1 MSVVFLLVELLLQV
15 FTIGFQLLIF
25 SHQLL
30 QFGLILAGVGF
41 KLLYESLLV
50 VDLLI
55 QGLQVAWRH
64 ELRVVLLNFMLLGR
78 RKVWSWPW
86 WSDDWVSLNLLIVL
100 LQEEGVVH
108 SRLPLMS
115 RLIKLLLQPQFIA
128 FQFSYQIKEFIVLI
142 NLLFQLNLYIL
153 QFQRIV
159 LHEVVQLLLLLKTW
173 WCLSLLRFGY
183 LLYRTFTFQW
193 FPRYFLVY
201 DLCSASSSG

>member
-30 QFGLILAGVGF
+30 QFGLILASVGF